1 MLGYFPTL
9 YKDELL
15 YSAIARYALHT
26 GQENNQKAVLQ
37 DVFSSRTAT
46 AIPDLPSHLNAL
58 VQNLSTVWPITVND
72 LIGTYTLAPIY
83 LPFLSEEQARSVKQS
98 MASDTGGNIHT
109 RIGITASSIK
119 QLSFFRYC
127 SACMTDQLALD
138 GEAYWQR
145 SHQLQGLDFCK
156 KHSCLLTNAKV
167 SFHPKEK
174 HHFFSAGVSC
184 DSFSARKVRLGY
196 HEKSLHDKYLE
207 FLEEPFLDGLGTNR
221 WTKFYHNLA
230 HDLGFIEKNR
240 IQYQEIY
247 LVMKQEWKGSIFER
261 FFTEPIENHWLKNI
275 FRKHRNSFH
284 PLRHLLVIT
293 SLAPDLSV
301 AQVLSKV
308 SKLSVL
314 VQDTDTMTNKIKKGK
329 SEEVKQ
335 HRQLWLNFLDK
346 HKSLGVKNIRLIPG
360 GGALYSWLYRND
372 YQWLMNNRPKYR
384 PESQLHY
391 KADYREWDKYNVIT
405 LNKVHKDL
413 SLKPKRCRLTKTFF
427 IKKLPR
433 ANSVEKYLN
442 KLPETREWLAS
453 HSESVEDFQLH
464 RLRSAYDKI
473 EELKLEVKKW
483 RLLRF
488 AGIRSEL
495 VTPKIE
501 KEILRLEQGRG
512 QR

>member
-26 GQENNQKAVLQ
+26 GQENSQKAVLR

-58 VQNLSTVWPITVND
+58 VQNLSTVWSTTVDN

-98 MASDTGGNIHT
+98 MTSDIGGNIHT
-109 RIGITASSIK
+109 RVGITASSIK

-156 KHSCLLTNAKV
+156 KHSCLLNNSEV

-174 HHFFSAGVSC
+174 HHFFTAAASC
-184 DSFSARKVRLGY
+184 SSSVIRKLKL
-196 HEKSLHDKYLE
+196 HHNEKVLNDKYLE
-207 FLEEPFLDGLGTNR
+207 LLEEPFLDGFGANR
-221 WTKFYHNLA
+221 WTMFYHNLA

-240 IQYQEIY
+240 IQYQKIY
-247 LVMKQEWKGSIFER
+247 LVMKQVWKGSIFEKY
-261 FFTEPIENHWLKNI
+261 FIEPIENHWLKNI
-275 FRKHRNSFH
+275 FRKHRKSFH

-293 SLAPDLSV
+293 ALAPDISIT
-301 AQVLSKV
+301 QILSKV
-308 SKLSVL
+308 KNFSAPS
-314 VQDTDTMTNKIKKGK
+314 QDSNTMTNRLKGGK

-346 HKSLGVKNIRLIPG
+346 HKSLGIKNIRKTPG

-384 PESQLHY
+384 PENQLHY
-391 KADYREWDKYNVIT
+391 KADCREWDKYNVIT
-405 LNKVHKDL
+405 LNKIHKDL
-413 SLKPKRCRLTKTFF
+413 SFKPKRCRLTKTFLL
-427 IKKLPR
+427 K
-433 ANSVEKYLN
+433 NYLVLIQLKN
-442 KLPETREWLAS
+442 TYISYLKPEN
-453 HSESVEDFQLH
+453 
-464 RLRSAYDKI
+464 
-473 EELKLEVKKW
+473 
-483 RLLRF
+483 
-488 AGIRSEL
+488 G
-495 VTPKIE
+495 
-501 KEILRLEQGRG
+501 
-512 QR
+512 